1 MNVVIENGKAFASPK
16 GWRDKES
23 GFAGFCR
30 AGGNVVKPGF
40 PAILNAIIYFNYFTN
55 IVYFVIC

>member
-40 PAILNAIIYFNYFTN
+40 PAKNLLLGST
-55 IVYFVIC
+55 IVTSC